1 MGFRTYTCKIAR
13 NCGGCEWLSVPYPI
27 QLRRKQEQ
35 VESLL
40 GDMAASCGA
49 RIDKIRGVTGEPL
62 AYRHKAATPFA
73 PAGHG
78 RIRCGFY
85 AAGTHR
91 IIPCEKCLVED
102 PRARKIL
109 NGVARVAERLHIPAY
124 EEDRG
129 IGVLRHAVVRCGYA
143 TDDVLLTL
151 VTNVPELRGPD
162 RVVAAL
168 RGVPRGHEHR
178 PERQHAQDQRH
189 PRQAEPDPVGHRRH
203 ARQAAWLHL

>member
-27 QLRRKQEQ
+27 QLRRKQEE

-40 GDMAASCGA
+40 GEMASDCGA
-49 RIDKIRGVTGEPL
+49 RIDKICGVAGEPL

-162 RVVAAL
+162 R
-168 RGVPRGHEHR
+168 PRG
-178 PERQHAQDQRH
+178 ASQRDSYTST
-189 PRQAEPDPVGHRRH
+189 PSS
-203 ARQAAWLHL
+203 

>member
-40 GDMAASCGA
+40 GNMAASCGA
-49 RIDKIRGVTGEPL
+49 RIDKICGVAGEPL

-109 NGVARVAERLHIPAY
+109 NGVARRAPAHSRL
-124 EEDRG
+124 
-129 IGVLRHAVVRCGYA
+129 
-143 TDDVLLTL
+143 
-151 VTNVPELRGPD
+151 
-162 RVVAAL
+162 
-168 RGVPRGHEHR
+168 
-178 PERQHAQDQRH
+178 
-189 PRQAEPDPVGHRRH
+189 
-203 ARQAAWLHL
+203 